1 MIDLSEIVLVNL
13 IKHSGIEMWPYI
25 ITYLNF
31 IESVFF
37 GIWWHN
43 MTVNKK
49 TTTSTHSRNNL
60 SVLGSGYAKMSLHS
74 VADECTPSISATVME
89 GLHKRRVQYDYSS
102 LKLVF

>member
-37 GIWWHN
+37 GI
-43 MTVNKK
+43 
-49 TTTSTHSRNNL
+49 
-60 SVLGSGYAKMSLHS
+60 
-74 VADECTPSISATVME
+74 
-89 GLHKRRVQYDYSS
+89 
-102 LKLVF
+102 